1 MSYHATA
8 PLLQVQG
15 LNAWYGA
22 AQILFDVS
30 LQVGRGEVV
39 ALMGR
44 NGAGKSTTLKA
55 LMGMVA
61 RRGSVQFLGQ
71 DIARREPHDIARLG
85 LGYVPEERR
94 IFTDLSVMDNLEV
107 GRQRPRRW
115 PDGTAAPE
123 WTPEKLFAL
132 FPNLGEMPQR
142 PGGRMSGGEQQM
154 LTVARTLMGQPLL
167 VLLDEPSEGVAP
179 LIVQQM
185 ARTIRALKAQGV
197 SVLLSEQNLPFAEA
211 VADRAYLIEQGE
223 VVHDGSMAD
232 VVANPDVRKNC
243 LGV

>member
-1 MSYHATA
+1 MTENAA
-8 PLLQVQG
+8 VPLLQVQG

-71 DIARREPHDIARLG
+71 DIARREPHEIARLG

-223 VVHDGSMAD
+223 VVHEGSMAD